1 MKRKF
6 LSSWKQ
12 QILFCKYIHKVK
24 TSMVSKLTTTQKA
37 KHINLSFKTERRYV
51 YFSIH
56 TGHEFHNHKMP
67 RLALLRGKAEVVFQK
82 QGGNQ
87 TEQ

>member
-1 MKRKF
+1 
-6 LSSWKQ
+6 
-12 QILFCKYIHKVK
+12 
-24 TSMVSKLTTTQKA
+24 MVSKLTTTQKA

-67 RLALLRGKAEVVFQK
+67 GLALLRGKAEVVFQK
-82 QGGNQ
+82 QGVYQ
-87 TEQ
+87 TKQ